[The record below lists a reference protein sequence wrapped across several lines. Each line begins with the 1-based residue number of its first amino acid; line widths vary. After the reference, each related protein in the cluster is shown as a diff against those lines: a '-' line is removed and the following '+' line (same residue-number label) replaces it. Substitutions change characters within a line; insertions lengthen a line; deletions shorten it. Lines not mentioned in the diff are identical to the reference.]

1 MEFLSLASLAGCA
14 ALAFVVSTIV
24 TVATSK
30 PATVQARLDRR
41 TA

>member
-1 MEFLSLASLAGCA
+1 MEPVSLASLAGCA

-30 PATVQARLDRR
+30 PEANQSRICRR
-41 TA
+41 IA